1 MVDGSRDQL
10 FLTFPSARTHSHRP
24 CSRSLAPPLQPFQN
38 GARLGFPFPPSSP
51 FNSHTKR
58 LYITLATSAPLICFK
73 QRTGSGLASLADELA
88 LAMDHGGSGGGRSS
102 SRLRDRLARMFR
114 PASLLRSTCNT
125 TASTCSSSSSSS
137 TAVPGAAGSSTKA
150 PPPASA
156 CSSSRALLA
165 ADAAVARDGRDSFL
179 ASSRRDFASLVART
193 ESFSTA
199 VDRLHRRAGVAPAPP
214 SRFSVDAPPT
224 KEKEKSPREYRL
236 GVGGGKSTSDKMKTK
251 LLSNPYGFSSSDD
264 AHSDVF
270 TSDAEDLAARGGPAS
285 SKKLG
290 ESAETFFC
298 SSRSF
303 SSDSSEF
310 YTNTKKKKKT
320 KNRKMN
326 NKSPAATAACSKP
339 PPKPQKRGQVQT
351 AGRRHHRRA
360 ASSACDTCGVR
371 DGFRP
376 VVCAAEEQVRKGF
389 AVVKR
394 SRDPYADFRS
404 SMVEMIVGRQLF
416 GAPDMER
423 LLRSYLSLN
432 APRHHPVILQAFSDI
447 WIVVHGG

>member
-1 MVDGSRDQL
+1 
-10 FLTFPSARTHSHRP
+10 
-24 CSRSLAPPLQPFQN
+24 
-38 GARLGFPFPPSSP
+38 
-51 FNSHTKR
+51 
-58 LYITLATSAPLICFK
+58 
-73 QRTGSGLASLADELA
+73 
-88 LAMDHGGSGGGRSS
+88 MDHGGGGRSS

-137 TAVPGAAGSSTKA
+137 TAVPGTAASFSTKTKAAAA
-150 PPPASA
+150 PPQPAASA

-165 ADAAVARDGRDSFL
+165 ADAAVARDRDSFL
-179 ASSRRDFASLVART
+179 ASSRRDFSSLVART

-199 VDRLHRRAGVAPAPP
+199 IDRLHRRAGASLPP

-224 KEKEKSPREYRL
+224 KDKEKSPRECRL
-236 GVGGGKSTSDKMKTK
+236 DSNRGVKQSSSSDKMKMK
-251 LLSNPYGFSSSDD
+251 LLSNPYGFTTSDDEDTDVFSSDAD
-264 AHSDVF
+264 
-270 TSDAEDLAARGGPAS
+270 DLAARR
-285 SKKLG
+285 KKLTD
-290 ESAETFFC
+290 SAETTFLC

-310 YTNTKKKKKT
+310 YTTTTKKKNKKH
-320 KNRKMN
+320 
-326 NKSPAATAACSKP
+326 NKSPAAASIKP
-339 PPKPQKRGQVQT
+339 PPPPKQRPPKG
-351 AGRRHHRRA
+351 GRRHRSRVA
-360 ASSACDTCGVR
+360 ASGGCDTCGVR

-376 VVCAAEEQVRKGF
+376 VVCAAEEQVRRGF

-394 SRDPYADFRS
+394 SRDPYADFRA

-447 WIVVHGG
+447 WVVVHGG

>member
-1 MVDGSRDQL
+1 
-10 FLTFPSARTHSHRP
+10 
-24 CSRSLAPPLQPFQN
+24 
-38 GARLGFPFPPSSP
+38 
-51 FNSHTKR
+51 
-58 LYITLATSAPLICFK
+58 
-73 QRTGSGLASLADELA
+73 
-88 LAMDHGGSGGGRSS
+88 MDHGGGGRSS

-137 TAVPGAAGSSTKA
+137 TAVPGTAASFSTKA
-150 PPPASA
+150 AAAPPPPAASA

-165 ADAAVARDGRDSFL
+165 ADAAVARDRDSFL
-179 ASSRRDFASLVART
+179 ASSRCDFASLVART

-199 VDRLHRRAGVAPAPP
+199 VDRRTGASLPP

-224 KEKEKSPREYRL
+224 KDMEAKGKEKSPRECRL
-236 GVGGGKSTSDKMKTK
+236 DRNRGVKQSSSSDKMK
-251 LLSNPYGFSSSDD
+251 LLSNPYGFTTSDDDDDTDVFSSDAD
-264 AHSDVF
+264 
-270 TSDAEDLAARGGPAS
+270 DLAARR
-285 SKKLG
+285 KKLT
-290 ESAETFFC
+290 ESAETTFLC

-310 YTNTKKKKKT
+310 YTTATNNKKNKKH
-320 KNRKMN
+320 
-326 NKSPAATAACSKP
+326 NKSPSAAAAAAATSSKP
-339 PPKPQKRGQVQT
+339 PPKQRPPKG
-351 AGRRHHRRA
+351 GRRHRRVA
-360 ASSACDTCGVR
+360 ASGGCDTCGVR

-376 VVCAAEEQVRKGF
+376 VVCAAEEQVRRGF

-394 SRDPYADFRS
+394 SRDPYADFRA

-447 WIVVHGG
+447 WVVVHGG

>member
-1 MVDGSRDQL
+1 M
-10 FLTFPSARTHSHRP
+10 H
-24 CSRSLAPPLQPFQN
+24 
-38 GARLGFPFPPSSP
+38 
-51 FNSHTKR
+51 
-58 LYITLATSAPLICFK
+58 
-73 QRTGSGLASLADELA
+73 
-88 LAMDHGGSGGGRSS
+88 HGGGGGGRSS

-125 TASTCSSSSSSS
+125 TASACSSSSSS
-137 TAVPGAAGSSTKA
+137 TVTPGAAASSKA
-150 PPPASA
+150 PPPPASA

-165 ADAAVARDGRDSFL
+165 ADAAVARDGRDFLL
-179 ASSRRDFASLVART
+179 ASSRRDLAAAPVGRT

-199 VDRLHRRAGVAPAPP
+199 VDRLNRRAGAAPP
-214 SRFSVDAPPT
+214 SRFSVDAPPLLET
-224 KEKEKSPREYRL
+224 SAKDKSPREYRL
-236 GVGGGKSTSDKMKTK
+236 GGKNNSSDKMKMK
-251 LLSNPYGFSSSDD
+251 LLSNPYGFSTSDDDDDD

-270 TSDAEDLAARGGPAS
+270 SSDAEDLAGRGGAA
-285 SKKLG
+285 KKLTS

-310 YTNTKKKKKT
+310 YTNKKKT
-320 KNRKMN
+320 KTRR
-326 NKSPAATAACSKP
+326 SPAAASSKP
-339 PPKPQKRGQVQT
+339 PPPKPPKQQRGQA
-351 AGRRHHRRA
+351 AGSRRHRRA

-447 WIVVHGG
+447 WVVVHGG

>member
-1 MVDGSRDQL
+1 
-10 FLTFPSARTHSHRP
+10 
-24 CSRSLAPPLQPFQN
+24 
-38 GARLGFPFPPSSP
+38 
-51 FNSHTKR
+51 
-58 LYITLATSAPLICFK
+58 
-73 QRTGSGLASLADELA
+73 
-88 LAMDHGGSGGGRSS
+88 MDHGGGGGGGGRSS

-125 TASTCSSSSSSS
+125 TTASTSSSSSSS
-137 TAVPGAAGSSTKA
+137 SSSSAAAVPAASSSATKA
-150 PPPASA
+150 PTASA

-165 ADAAVARDGRDSFL
+165 ADAAVARDGGRDSFL
-179 ASSRRDFASLVART
+179 ASSRRDSAPLVGRT

-199 VDRLHRRAGVAPAPP
+199 VDRLHRRAGAVVAP
-214 SRFSVDAPPT
+214 SRFSADAPPA
-224 KEKEKSPREYRL
+224 KEKGIKEGKEKSPREYRL
-236 GVGGGKSTSDKMKTK
+236 GVCSGGGVVSKQSSGDKTKMK
-251 LLSNPYGFSSSDD
+251 LLSNPYGFSTSDDDDD

-270 TSDAEDLAARGGPAS
+270 SSDAEDHAARAGPAS

-290 ESAETFFC
+290 ESAAETFFC

-310 YTNTKKKKKT
+310 YTNTKKKKKS
-320 KNRKMN
+320 KKR
-326 NKSPAATAACSKP
+326 KSPAATAAAAAACSKP
-339 PPKPQKRGQVQT
+339 PPPPPKPPKRGQQVRT
-351 AGRRHHRRA
+351 AGGGGSSSRRHHHHHRRA
-360 ASSACDTCGVR
+360 ACDTCGVR

-404 SMVEMIVGRQLF
+404 SMVEMIVGRQLL

-447 WIVVHGG
+447 WVVVHGG

>member
-1 MVDGSRDQL
+1 
-10 FLTFPSARTHSHRP
+10 
-24 CSRSLAPPLQPFQN
+24 
-38 GARLGFPFPPSSP
+38 
-51 FNSHTKR
+51 
-58 LYITLATSAPLICFK
+58 
-73 QRTGSGLASLADELA
+73 
-88 LAMDHGGSGGGRSS
+88 MDHGGGGRST
-102 SRLRDRLARMFR
+102 SRLRDRLARIFR

-125 TASTCSSSSSSS
+125 TASACSSSSA
-137 TAVPGAAGSSTKA
+137 AVAPAGAPSPKA

-165 ADAAVARDGRDSFL
+165 ADAAVGRDSFL
-179 ASSRRDFASLVART
+179 ASSRRDLAPPLVART

-199 VDRLHRRAGVAPAPP
+199 VDRLNRRPGAPR
-214 SRFSVDAPPT
+214 SRFSVDAPPLLET
-224 KEKEKSPREYRL
+224 TTNASAKDKSPREYRL
-236 GVGGGKSTSDKMKTK
+236 GGGKNNSSSDKMKMK
-251 LLSNPYGFSSSDD
+251 LLSNPYGFSTSDDDD

-270 TSDAEDLAARGGPAS
+270 SSDAEDLAGRSGAT
-285 SKKLG
+285 KKLTG
-290 ESAETFFC
+290 EPAETFFC

-310 YTNTKKKKKT
+310 YTSKKKKT
-320 KNRKMN
+320 K
-326 NKSPAATAACSKP
+326 SPAAASSIFSKP
-339 PPKPQKRGQVQT
+339 PPKPPRQRGGQQAAGT
-351 AGRRHHRRA
+351 GRRHRRA

-447 WIVVHGG
+447 WVVVHGG

>member
-1 MVDGSRDQL
+1 
-10 FLTFPSARTHSHRP
+10 
-24 CSRSLAPPLQPFQN
+24 
-38 GARLGFPFPPSSP
+38 
-51 FNSHTKR
+51 
-58 LYITLATSAPLICFK
+58 
-73 QRTGSGLASLADELA
+73 
-88 LAMDHGGSGGGRSS
+88 MDHGGGGRST
-102 SRLRDRLARMFR
+102 SRLRDRLARIFR

-125 TASTCSSSSSSS
+125 TASACSSSSA
-137 TAVPGAAGSSTKA
+137 AVAPAGAPSPKA

-165 ADAAVARDGRDSFL
+165 ADAAVGRDSFL
-179 ASSRRDFASLVART
+179 ASSRRDLAPAPAPALVART

-199 VDRLHRRAGVAPAPP
+199 VDRLNRRAGAPLLEANA
-214 SRFSVDAPPT
+214 SAKD
-224 KEKEKSPREYRL
+224 KSPREYRL
-236 GVGGGKSTSDKMKTK
+236 GGKNNNSSDKMKTK
-251 LLSNPYGFSSSDD
+251 LLSNPYGFSTSDDD

-270 TSDAEDLAARGGPAS
+270 SSDAEDLAGRGGAT
-285 SKKLG
+285 KKLTG

-310 YTNTKKKKKT
+310 YTSKKKKT
-320 KNRKMN
+320 K
-326 NKSPAATAACSKP
+326 SPAAASSIFSKP
-339 PPKPQKRGQVQT
+339 PPKPPRQRGGQQAAGT
-351 AGRRHHRRA
+351 GRRHRRA

-447 WIVVHGG
+447 WVVVHGG